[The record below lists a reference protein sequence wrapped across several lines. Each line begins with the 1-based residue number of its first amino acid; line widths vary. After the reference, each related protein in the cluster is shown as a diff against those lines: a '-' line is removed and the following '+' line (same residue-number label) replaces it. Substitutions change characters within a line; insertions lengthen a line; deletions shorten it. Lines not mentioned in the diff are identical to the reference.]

1 MAEITTLAGFN
12 PLPAVR
18 PGGTDHWQPSIRWRV
33 SFNPLP
39 AVRPGGTVGDDGT
52 PVFTKV
58 SIRSRLLGREEPV
71 CGQTKPLARLY
82 VSIRSRLL
90 GREEPRK
97 VRASTWAQ
105 RFQSAPGC

>member
-18 PGGTDHWQPSIRWRV
+18 PGGTDHWQHSIRWRV

-58 SIRSRLLGREEPV
+58 SIRSRLLGREERR
-71 CGQTKPLARLY
+71 PLLATY
-82 VSIRSRLL
+82 GVSL
-90 GREEPRK
+90 
-97 VRASTWAQ
+97 
-105 RFQSAPGC
+105 FQSAPGC

>member
-1 MAEITTLAGFN
+1 MEIVSSVA
-12 PLPAVR
+12 
-18 PGGTDHWQPSIRWRV
+18 RV

-39 AVRPGGTVGDDGT
+39 AVRPGGTQTIAGHVRREL
-52 PVFTKV
+52 V